1 MYAEAKHRLSQLEG
15 LRHNHS
21 LWVLARYPD
30 GRVEEMSV
38 SDMIDL
44 DLDLVR
50 VISGDSLR
58 DLDQILDYQAQK
70 AYEDYP
76 ENVT

>member
-1 MYAEAKHRLSQLEG
+1 
-15 LRHNHS
+15 
-21 LWVLARYPD
+21 
-30 GRVEEMSV
+30 MSV